1 VKLNA
6 SRIKLKTPSELLS
19 SWVRGKPVAT
29 EQYCVACGH
38 VGPAQAEAKGRGD
51 VELLLWATF
60 LVVAVL
66 YLIDYALWD
75 AYPQVWVIRVSLKL
89 LSLSGKALFMVSLVY
104 TLFRLTT
111 QQRVCALC
119 HRSELVPPDSP
130 RAKQAAG
137 KS

>member
-1 VKLNA
+1 MKFNVR
-6 SRIKLKTPSELLS
+6 RIKFKTPSELLS
-19 SWVRGKPVAT
+19 SWVRSKPVT
-29 EQYCVACGH
+29 TDQYCLACGH
-38 VGPAQAEAKGRGD
+38 TGPAQMESKGRED

-60 LVVAVL
+60 LVVAVW
-66 YLIDYALWD
+66 YLINYALWD
-75 AYPQVWVIRVSLKL
+75 AFPQVRLIRIALKL
-89 LSLSGKALFMVSLVY
+89 ASLSGKALFMVSLVY